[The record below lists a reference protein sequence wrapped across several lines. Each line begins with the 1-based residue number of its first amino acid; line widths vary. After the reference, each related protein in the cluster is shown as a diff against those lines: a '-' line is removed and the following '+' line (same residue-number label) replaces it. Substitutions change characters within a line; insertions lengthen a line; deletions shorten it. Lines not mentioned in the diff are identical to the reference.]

1 MCNEGELLEKFN
13 IQLSPIPI
21 PELTAQMKKVK
32 EEGTEVS
39 KVIKYCKDNMCIKI
53 KGAGTGECSGIKSSH
68 ENSGREI
75 WL

>member
-39 KVIKYCKDNMCIKI
+39 KVIKYCKDNMCINCYSML
-53 KGAGTGECSGIKSSH
+53 ECSARRNWYHALRSKFSV
-68 ENSGREI
+68 E
-75 WL
+75 